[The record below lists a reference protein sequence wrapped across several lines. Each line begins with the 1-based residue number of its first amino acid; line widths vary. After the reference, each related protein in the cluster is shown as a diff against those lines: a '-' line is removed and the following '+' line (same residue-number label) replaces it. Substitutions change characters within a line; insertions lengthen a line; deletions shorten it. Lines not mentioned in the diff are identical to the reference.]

1 MVSVEVLNK
10 VDVFKGLSKEELGKI
25 ARICR
30 EHTFEEGQLC
40 FTEGSKAEDL
50 YILQK
55 GKIAIEQELRY
66 SGRRVKAAVTT
77 LGPGRLF
84 SWSALVE
91 PHILTASASCEEKAE
106 VIAIKGADLLD
117 LFEKDN
123 HIGYVVMK
131 NLAAV
136 IGSRLT
142 RTRQRLVLELE
153 RAAPRER

>member
-10 VDVFKGLSKEELGKI
+10 VDLFKGLNNEELEKI
-25 ARICR
+25 ARICQ

-40 FTEGSKAEDL
+40 VSEGSKAADL

-55 GKIAIEQELRY
+55 GKVAIELEIRY
-66 SGRRVKAAVTT
+66 SGRRVKAAIAT
-77 LGPGRLF
+77 LGPGRIF
-84 SWSALVE
+84 GWSALVE
-91 PHILTASASCEEKAE
+91 PHILTASASCEEKAK

-117 LFEKDN
+117 LFQKDN

-136 IGSRLT
+136 IGLRLT
-142 RTRQRLVLELE
+142 RTRQRLAIELE
-153 RAAPRER
+153 RAAAGER

>member
-10 VDVFKGLSKEELGKI
+10 VDLFKGLNNEELEKI
-25 ARICR
+25 ARICQ
-30 EHTFEEGQLC
+30 EHTFAEGQRC
-40 FTEGSKAEDL
+40 FSEGSKAVDL

-55 GKIAIEQELRY
+55 GKVAIELEIRY
-66 SGRRVKAAVTT
+66 SGRRVKAAITT

-84 SWSALVE
+84 GWSALVE
-91 PHILTASASCEEKAE
+91 PHVLTASASCEEKAE

-117 LFEKDN
+117 LFQKDS

-136 IGSRLT
+136 IGLRLT
-142 RTRQRLVLELE
+142 RTIQRLAIELE
-153 RAAPRER
+153 RAAAGER